1 MVRVTA
7 CVGFVLI
14 CTCRGQLRNQDDS
27 GGGRAQARCVVPP
40 MEWTIELTGSGLEQ
54 PTVFSY
60 RQLAEMDMVLLE
72 NVLRQ
77 MSHFPDE
84 RGSWRG
90 PSLDALLRQGKIKP
104 GPMNFVL
111 EAMDGYRIDATR
123 EDLTSAIVAL
133 QDGEGR
139 WLAELG
145 KRRPVLLVVPERP
158 GNYWVWNL
166 RRISVEPSA
175 EPGPTP

>member
-1 MVRVTA
+1 
-7 CVGFVLI
+7 
-14 CTCRGQLRNQDDS
+14 
-27 GGGRAQARCVVPP
+27 VVPDV
-40 MEWTIELTGSGLEQ
+40 EWTIELTGSGLEK

-60 RQLAEMDMVLLE
+60 RQLAEMEMVLLE

-90 PSLDALLRQGKIKP
+90 PSLDALLSMSKIKP
-104 GPMNFVL
+104 GAMRFVF
-111 EAMDGYRIDATR
+111 EAVDGYRIEAAR

-139 WLAELG
+139 WLTEVG
-145 KRRPVLLVVPERP
+145 KRRPVVLVVPERP

-166 RRISVEPSA
+166 RRITVEPSA
-175 EPGPTP
+175 